1 MEPKYSKQL
10 INGGVIIMGP
20 YIMDLTIVALL
31 IVGITALMGV
41 ITNSFGEKVFGGK
54 NRSEF
59 VDESA
64 KYQTGW
70 KTVGGKRK

>member
-1 MEPKYSKQL
+1 MA
-10 INGGVIIMGP
+10 G
-20 YIMDLTIVALL
+20 YITDLTLVALL

-41 ITNSFGEKVFGGK
+41 ITNGIGEKVFGGK
-54 NRSEF
+54 HRSEY

-70 KTVGGKRK
+70 KPVGGKRK

>member
-1 MEPKYSKQL
+1 MK
-10 INGGVIIMGP
+10 GVKTMGA

-41 ITNSFGEKVFGGK
+41 ITNGFGEKLFGGK

-70 KTVGGKRK
+70 KTVGGNKKK